1 MLTTDLLESILVFNF
16 KSHCTSLLI
25 LQMSF
30 TTDKTSIKKKTT
42 TESFLETSSIVEKA
56 RRFRDYAS
64 NAEAILESM
73 ETTRREEDELGLS
86 GLSIRKKKRLMI
98 LGGLLLSNVTY
109 SDETFTAIASQN
121 VENDSKERK
130 KQQNLKLGNELREIE
145 AKLATKGGK
154 NVQVDEKKQKQ
165 LDAILEDARFADDV
179 DETEKMM
186 IRLEAEQATDG
197 DGKPHLFAE
206 RHPIK
211 TRNKDGTSTKDNVLV
226 VIISNRRDGVIPT
239 LASILR
245 TSSLPVDVVLIGEHE
260 INEQVRD
267 HFGARVNDFTSMSVK
282 DVEDDL
288 VSQGYQPIWTW
299 PEWHTSM
306 EPSWKNENTLHVGSW
321 DNLMTHAHVLNHIRF
336 YLPLC
341 SIFKGRPYFY
351 FLDDDILVQRDL
363 GVLASRTMHDLPA
376 ERGLVCACNIWMWN
390 SECFHFEFQSKK
402 DYILSMPS
410 LYGDREVCKTEFETH
425 CVPDSYWDWVK
436 TVLPTG
442 GEKQH
447 AWNFGFSLFG
457 IDNWISNKL
466 TEKYEV
472 VMRASYEK
480 HVFPETSLTFG
491 LGVAYIAFAGNVECW
506 NEEYVQ
512 VRDGFGFI
520 EWDRYAKT
528 FGDDFFNYVDVV
540 HYTGPDKPWVDE
552 SRIEQRAIVPWLKMM
567 EHENM
572 TIPTQLP
579 LEPTNNLFTLMAGD
593 RAGAQWIMSVLDL
606 HPEVCASGEADKPE
620 TGFSADVLLP
630 DGLPWYPS
638 CSIKGACSLEFFR
651 TNVRILLQNVTANG
665 VPVRCTEK
673 YDSTFDMLLDHLP
686 RMCNV
691 IKRLKKDYSDGAIA
705 KVWVDGFIA
714 EDRSVTGCGCVR
726 GVKAKGLKVLAEW
739 ITYRGYPGEKISE
752 PIIDLNATKVVGSK
766 IIRLKRRNTWARYK
780 SLMMAVATSRFHP
793 LSIGEKR
800 DQLGLLQ
807 PIDIEVHHM
816 EWNIN
821 NFQQVITC
829 I

>member
-1 MLTTDLLESILVFNF
+1 LYCTDESKLRRIVKHYNMMTQNSY
-16 KSHCTSLLI
+16 KIDT
-25 LQMSF
+25 
-30 TTDKTSIKKKTT
+30 KKKKTGSL
-42 TESFLETSSIVEKA
+42 SFLETTAIMEKA
-56 RRFRDYAS
+56 RKFRDYAS
-64 NAEAILESM
+64 NAEAVLQSM
-73 ETTRREEDELGLS
+73 EATRDEEEELGLS
-86 GLSIRKKKRLMI
+86 GLSVNKKKRLMI
-98 LGGLLLSNVTY
+98 LGGLIAHNLTSA
-109 SDETFTAIASQN
+109 DETFTAIASQN
-121 VENDSKERK
+121 VEKQNMERK
-130 KQQNLKLGNELREIE
+130 RQQDYELGNQLRKIE
-145 AKLATKGGK
+145 ADLAHKQGHSDA
-154 NVQVDEKKQKQ
+154 DEKKRKSNVAS
-165 LDAILEDARFADDV
+165 LIGNTTRVADTI
-179 DETEKMM
+179 DETEEM
-186 IRLEAEQATDG
+186 ITRLEAEEATDS
-197 DGKPHLFAE
+197 DGNPHKFAE
-206 RHPIK
+206 RHPLK
-211 TRNKDGTSTKDNVLV
+211 QRNKDGSSAKDNVLV
-226 VIISNRRDGVIPT
+226 VIISNRQLGIIPT
-239 LASILR
+239 IASILR

-260 INEQVRD
+260 INERVRD
-267 HFGARVNDFTSMSVK
+267 HFGDRINDFTSMSVK

-288 VSQGYQPIWTW
+288 VAQGYRPIWTW

-341 SIFKGRPYFY
+341 SIFRGRPYFY
-351 FLDDDILVQRDL
+351 FLDDDILIQRDL
-363 GVLASRTMHDLPA
+363 GVLASRTMHDLPP

-390 SECFHFEFQSKK
+390 SGCFHFEFQSKK

-425 CVPDSYWDWVK
+425 CYPDNYWDWVK
-436 TVLPTG
+436 SVLPEG

-457 IDNWISNKL
+457 IDNWISNRL
-466 TEKYEV
+466 TDKYEA
-472 VMRASYEK
+472 VMKASYDK

-491 LGVAYIAFAGNVECW
+491 LGVAYIAFAGAVECW

-528 FGDDFFNYVDVV
+528 FGNDFFNYVDVV

-567 EHENM
+567 EHEKM
-572 TIPTQLP
+572 SIPKQLP
-579 LEPTNNLFTLMAGD
+579 LEPTNNLFTLLAGD

-630 DGLPWYPS
+630 NGLPWYPT

-651 TNVRILLQNVTANG
+651 THVIKLLQEVTPSG
-665 VPVRCTEK
+665 LPVRCTEQ
-673 YDSTFDMLLDHLP
+673 YNATNDEIVDHLS

-691 IKRLKKDYSDGAIA
+691 VKRLNNDYTDGALA
-705 KVWVDGFIA
+705 RVWVDGFIG

-739 ITYRGYPGEKISE
+739 ITYRGYPGEKLAD
-752 PIIDLNATKVVGSK
+752 PIINLNDTKVAGSK
-766 IIRLKRRNTWARYK
+766 IIRLKRHNTWARYK
-780 SLMMAVATSRFHP
+780 SLMMAVATSRYV
-793 LSIGEKR
+793 
-800 DQLGLLQ
+800 LL
-807 PIDIEVHHM
+807 M
-816 EWNIN
+816 A
-821 NFQQVITC
+821 
-829 I
+829 